1 VLEVK
6 EIQTAPAPR
15 IKTAKCVVW
24 DLDNTLWRGTLL
36 EDDNVSLRENV
47 IEIIKTLDQR
57 GILQSIASKN
67 NHDQAIA
74 KLQEFGLDEYFLYP
88 QIGWNSKSSGI
99 KAIAESLNI
108 GLDTF
113 IFIDDDPFEREEV
126 GFSLDDVRCLDVA
139 HLDRLLGLPE
149 MNPRFI
155 TTDSKL
161 RRLLYVNDE
170 KRKNAEREFI
180 GPQEEFLAS
189 LGMILTIA
197 PAQEEDLQR
206 AEELTVRTHQL
217 NTTGYTYSYSELN
230 HFRQSSQHQLFIADL
245 EDKYGSYGK
254 IGLALVEC
262 GEQSWTIQLLLMSCR
277 VMSRGVGTLMITHL
291 LKLAKRAG
299 VDLNAEFISTDRN
312 RMMYVTYK
320 LSGFKEIERRGALS
334 ILKHDLNRIPPFP
347 SFVRVRVAL
356 HKN

>member
-1 VLEVK
+1 MLQIE
-6 EIQTAPAPR
+6 QTQAVAPPTR
-15 IKTAKCVVW
+15 VKTAKCVVW
-24 DLDNTLWRGTLL
+24 DLDNTIWRGTLL
-36 EDDNVSLRENV
+36 EDENVSLRENIIDV
-47 IEIIKTLDQR
+47 IKTLDGR

-67 NHDQAIA
+67 NHDQAMA
-74 KLQEFGLDEYFLYP
+74 KLQEFGIDEYFLYP
-88 QIGWNSKSSGI
+88 QIGWNAKSSSI
-99 KAIAESLNI
+99 KTIAESLNI

-113 IFIDDDPFEREEV
+113 AFIDDEVFEREEV
-126 GFSLDDVRCLDVA
+126 SFSLSDVRCIDA
-139 HLDRLLGLPE
+139 ADLDRLLDMPE

-155 TTDSKL
+155 TSDSKL
-161 RRLLYVNDE
+161 RRLLYINDE

-189 LGMILTIA
+189 LGMTLTIS

-230 HFRQSSQHQLFIADL
+230 EFRQSKSHKLLIADL
-245 EDKYGSYGK
+245 EDRYGSYGK

-262 GEQSWTIQLLLMSCR
+262 REDQWIIQLLLMSCR

-291 LKLAKRAG
+291 LNFAKQAG
-299 VDLNAEFISTDRN
+299 VNLEAEFISTDRN

-320 LSGFKEIERRGALS
+320 LCGFKEIERQDNRS
-334 ILKHDLNRIPPFP
+334 ILKHDLRQIP
-347 SFVRVRVAL
+347 SFPRYVRMQVL
-356 HKN
+356 N